1 MQNYSQNQEQQVI
14 LDYFGN
20 KVGRLLSIGE
30 NDGETLSNSRAAP
43 WLEAADKGLAAGFRL
58 SQFLGLEAPLR
69 LLLRVVVAIGDV
81 HGSGGRVTYL
91 R

>member
-1 MQNYSQNQEQQVI
+1 MI
-14 LDYFGN
+14 LAGIVELVCGSKNGTY
-20 KVGRLLSIGE
+20 
-30 NDGETLSNSRAAP
+30 SRAAP

-58 SQFLGLEAPLR
+58 SQFLRLEAPLR